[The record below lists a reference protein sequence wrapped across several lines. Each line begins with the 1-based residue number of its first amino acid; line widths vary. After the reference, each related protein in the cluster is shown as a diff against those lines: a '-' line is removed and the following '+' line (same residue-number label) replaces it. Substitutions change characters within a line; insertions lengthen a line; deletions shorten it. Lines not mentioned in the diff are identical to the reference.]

1 MYLKRMTIYLIS
13 SRAYFIRYTYFPRT
27 VQNILDTSLRGH
39 LKSNQQGDS
48 FIIGYSLLFQQAS
61 HKPLT
66 HKRLH
71 SPPNPSTNPSAN
83 KQTNKQPT
91 TKYVNHV
98 HVILFI
104 LFHIGHLG
112 HLGHLGHPPQLNLQ
126 PHRHPNIPYP
136 FVGYSNHS
144 STRHH
149 SPHICPICHHSP
161 PSVQKAQAQWCRHD
175 HLLHQSRR
183 CPSRT

>member
-1 MYLKRMTIYLIS
+1 MTIYLIS

-61 HKPLT
+61 HKHS

-83 KQTNKQPT
+83 KQQT
-91 TKYVNHV
+91 TKYVNHI

-104 LFHIGHLG
+104 IFHICHICHLS
-112 HLGHLGHPPQLNLQ
+112 HPPQLNRQ

-149 SPHICPICHHSP
+149 SPHIRPIRHHSP

-175 HLLHQSRR
+175 HLHHQSRR